1 MIHAVRYP
9 HHLTMKTVLA
19 HRKVRRLLLLILGGI
34 LGFLGGLSAGSA
46 WAETP
51 TLPDNFKLNAQGKWV
66 LLDFYADYCGTC
78 QMMAPKLKV
87 MEKKTRNQIVFHHIN
102 VADDSN
108 RKYWDA
114 FQLKGTPT
122 YVLYNAD
129 GQAVYKMQ
137 ELITPIILEKQL
149 LRHTNQLKAIELPT
163 DLDIP
168 RLGDTELRPLNQLL
182 LLSFESDHCKP
193 CQEMQPYLTGFEIS
207 GKPNL
212 NVIHLN
218 TQNAA
223 TQKIMSQLN
232 IKGAPAY
239 AVLDN
244 ARVSPANLA
253 NNRRGELFVLNGPAQ
268 PRLLWEVIRM
278 FGQSGV

>member
-1 MIHAVRYP
+1 MTHPFIHVLNTELRRT
-9 HHLTMKTVLA
+9 LTRQNFLM
-19 HRKVRRLLLLILGGI
+19 LILGVFS
-34 LGFLGGLSAGSA
+34 LLSVLTG

-51 TLPDNFKLNAQGKWV
+51 VLPDSFKSNAAGKWV

-87 MEKKTRNQIVFHHIN
+87 MERKTHSQVVFRHIN
-102 VADDSN
+102 VADESN

-114 FQLKGTPT
+114 FQLRGTPT
-122 YVLYNAD
+122 YVLYNTD

-168 RLGDTELRPLNQLL
+168 RLGDSEVRPLNHLL
-182 LLSFESDHCKP
+182 LLSFESEHCTP
-193 CQEMQPYLTGFEIS
+193 CQDMQPYLTGFEIS

-218 TQNAA
+218 TQNAS
-223 TQKIMSQLN
+223 TQKLMSQLN

>member
-1 MIHAVRYP
+1 M
-9 HHLTMKTVLA
+9 M
-19 HRKVRRLLLLILGGI
+19 LILG
-34 LGFLGGLSAGSA
+34 LFSLLSGLTA
-46 WAETP
+46 WADTP
-51 TLPDNFKLNAQGKWV
+51 ALPDSFKLNAEGKWV

-87 MEKKTRNQIVFHHIN
+87 MEKKTRNQIVFRHIN
-102 VADDSN
+102 VADESN
-108 RKYWDA
+108 RQYWDS

-122 YVLYNAD
+122 YVLYNSD

-137 ELITPIILEKQL
+137 ELITPVVLEKQL
-149 LRHTNQLKAIELPT
+149 LRHTDQLKTVELPT
-163 DLDIP
+163 ELKIP
-168 RLGDTELRPLNQLL
+168 RLGDTEVRPLNQLL
-182 LLSFESDHCKP
+182 LLAFESDNCKP
-193 CQEMQPYLTGFEIS
+193 CQEMRPYLAGFEIS
-207 GKPNL
+207 GRPNL

-218 TQNAA
+218 TKNAA
-223 TQKIMSQLN
+223 TQKLMSQLH

-253 NNRRGELFVLNGPAQ
+253 NNRRGELFVLNGTAQ

-278 FGQSGV
+278 FGQSGI